1 VDGIVC
7 VLDADQVFAYPEY
20 PALLDLKLGQVG
32 FADMLVLNKV
42 NLAGPD
48 QMDAVRGW
56 LDAHFNRLRVVETS
70 QCQVPLPLIFG
81 VGASQHGHQNPDD
94 ADRHHE
100 QQNHSGTFS
109 TWSYQSTV
117 PVSLASLRAALRAL
131 HGSVFRVKGILFAA
145 DDPDLRCVLQV
156 VGRRIEITLGEPWGE
171 EVPTTRVAAIGTRE
185 DLNREALETT
195 MALSCAPSI
204 G

>member
-1 VDGIVC
+1 MDGIVC

-81 VGASQHGHQNPDD
+81 VGASQHGHQNPTT
-94 ADRHHE
+94 
-100 QQNHSGTFS
+100 Q
-109 TWSYQSTV
+109 TV
-117 PVSLASLRAALRAL
+117 TMNSRTIPGRSAHGATKARCRCRWPVSGPRCARSTDRCSASRESCSLR
-131 HGSVFRVKGILFAA
+131 
-145 DDPDLRCVLQV
+145 
-156 VGRRIEITLGEPWGE
+156 TT
-171 EVPTTRVAAIGTRE
+171 PTSGA
-185 DLNREALETT
+185 
-195 MALSCAPSI
+195 SCR
-204 G
+204 